1 MDRELLLHHRNVM
14 VDPDDRLRRIT
25 QQHPDAR
32 CRVNFGA
39 MQLWGKDKFPAVKE
53 LGDDGTVLLELFQRL
68 LGKRHIDT
76 QHSGRRSQKLFH
88 RQTGMPIP
96 DVVL

>member
-1 MDRELLLHHRNVM
+1 MR
-14 VDPDDRLRRIT
+14 
-25 QQHPDAR
+25 
-32 CRVNFGA
+32 
-39 MQLWGKDKFPAVKE
+39 PAVKE

-68 LGKRHIDT
+68 LGKRHIDA
-76 QHSGRRSQKLFH
+76 QHSGRRSQKLFL

>member
-14 VDPDDRLRRIT
+14 VDPDDRLCRIT

-39 MQLWGKDKFPAVKE
+39 VQLWGKNKFPAVKE

-68 LGKRHIDT
+68 LGKRHIDA
-76 QHSGRRSQKLFH
+76 QHSGRRSQKLFL

>member
-14 VDPDDRLRRIT
+14 VDPDDRLCRIT

-39 MQLWGKDKFPAVKE
+39 VQLWGKNKFPAVKE

-68 LGKRHIDT
+68 LGKCHIDA
-76 QHSGRRSQKLFH
+76 QHSGRRSQKLFL